1 MCSPDDHMYLTGIK
15 RDPDIETDSN
25 VDLTDLLGIAGV
37 PTFLFIHQEG
47 KLFRKLS

>member
-1 MCSPDDHMYLTGIK
+1 MCLPDDYMYLTGIK

-47 KLFRKLS
+47 TLFRNAT